1 MKFFETITLI
11 ILFLSV
17 TSFNLQKSSLAKEI
31 PPLKSVGIPSG
42 LQGFTNYT
50 TSMFGAAELVS
61 LKNYINSASTF
72 YRDDV
77 EENLRYIQVCM
88 TAEYGGT
95 SYYYG
100 IVIQANSTF
109 SSTNLAIYTADS
121 GNNFATLAPGVNK
134 ISPTWS
140 YLAYLVPAQ
149 PYLSFVAMKAWGQGS
164 GVNASTATAIQ
175 NIIFNYDGTAACTC
189 INTFAISGAL
199 ESYDGQ
205 QWNAICQSYSAS
217 SLTYSFVPVNN
228 Q

>member
-1 MKFFETITLI
+1 
-11 ILFLSV
+11 
-17 TSFNLQKSSLAKEI
+17 
-31 PPLKSVGIPSG
+31 
-42 LQGFTNYT
+42 
-50 TSMFGAAELVS
+50 MFGAAELVS

-77 EENLRYIQVCM
+77 EQNLRYIQVCM
-88 TAEYGGT
+88 TAAYGGT
-95 SYYYG
+95 TSYYG
-100 IVIQANSTF
+100 VVIQSNSTY
-109 SSTNLAIYTADS
+109 SYTDAAFYNA
-121 GNNFATLAPGVNK
+121 GGENYATLAPGVNK

-140 YLAYLVPAQ
+140 YLAYKLTAQ

-175 NIIFNYDGTAACTC
+175 NIIYKNDGSAACTC
-189 INTFAISGAL
+189 KNTYAISDAL

-217 SLTYSFVPVNN
+217 SLTYSFVPVKN